1 MELLLNEIAL
11 AEMENLVETKYDI
24 NTNFLLVE
32 VKDLKTHLI
41 KLSYED
47 YGKYLLLLDM
57 YKARQK
63 YINIWRKLI

>member
-63 YINIWRKLI
+63 YINIWR